1 MPKQG
6 MILCGGG
13 ERYGMGDFPVIREN
27 MAALIWRMGNV
38 QVNPLYMRVFRVFGA
53 FRNRE
58 YIFQEQGILRAY
70 QGN

>member
-1 MPKQG
+1 MPERCI
-6 MILCGGG
+6 ILYGGG
-13 ERYGMGDFPVIREN
+13 ESYGMGDFPVIREN
-27 MAALIWRMGNV
+27 MAVLMWQTGYMRV
-38 QVNPLYMRVFRVFGA
+38 KPLYMRVFRVFDA